1 MKSATG
7 TPWSVFDH
15 EEHGCKGYL
24 EVVHAEEGQ
33 HKVICEVID
42 HDNDRE
48 NAALIATAPDLLIAL
63 DDFIRFLERNAPPTA
78 AIIITI
84 NSLKNLAMKAKGE
97 S

>member
-7 TPWSVFDH
+7 TPWSVFDP

-48 NAALIATAPDLLIAL
+48 NAALIAAAPEMLKIIKDIHASGYSGS
-63 DDFIRFLERNAPPTA
+63 DYVKTA
-78 AIIITI
+78 AL
-84 NSLKNLAMKAKGE
+84 LKKIGAE
-97 S
+97 